1 MTGNW
6 GPANYNFNKH
16 SWTLFNQANPSMS
29 KSQFKV
35 ALQQLE
41 KEGALDSSRGY
52 ANEKLRTEILQGAPG
67 MYSDLNPLG
76 KYQGQYGNFGLKSYE
91 AAKGADWKPQDIFD
105 EIQSGRSGMMMGDR
119 AMTQYYNDLK
129 VERDAAQ
136 AKKDAERDAAQV
148 KREAERELNRQQD
161 VKDDRAL
168 RIRLA
173 NEEAAASK
181 AAADATQASM
191 QKAAEQAEYGRLA
204 SMRIGGSRT
213 LGASGAATF
222 KGKGLKTS
230 GKKRGSG
237 RGTGQ
242 LRRPYERSALS
253 ITSMAKG
260 NNPSTLNL

>member
-1 MTGNW
+1 MTYTNIASPYTTAGDPN
-6 GPANYNFNKH
+6 ANFNFNRH

-67 MYSDLNPLG
+67 MYSDQNPLG
-76 KYQGQYGNFGLKSYE
+76 QYQGQYGNFGLKSYE

-136 AKKDAERDAAQV
+136 AEKDTERYDAQV
-148 KREAERELNRQQD
+148 KRDAERELNRQQD
-161 VKDDRAL
+161 ARDDRAL
-168 RIRLA
+168 RTRLA
-173 NEEAAASK
+173 NEEAAARK
-181 AAADATQASM
+181 AAADATQSDM
-191 QKAAEQAEYGRLA
+191 LA
-204 SMRIGGSRT
+204 SMRIGGSST

>member
-1 MTGNW
+1 MTYTNIASPYTTVGN
-6 GPANYNFNKH
+6 PDALFNFNRH
-16 SWTLFNQANPSMS
+16 SWTRFNQANPSMS

-35 ALQQLE
+35 ALQQLQE
-41 KEGALDSSRGY
+41 RGTLDGSRGY
-52 ANEKLRTEILQGAPG
+52 ANEKLRTEILQGTPG
-67 MYSDLNPLG
+67 MYSDQNPLG
-76 KYQGQYGNFGLKSYE
+76 QFQGREGNFGLRSYE
-91 AAKGADWKPQDIFD
+91 AAKLDSWKPQDIFN

-119 AMTQYYNDLK
+119 ALTQYYNDL
-129 VERDAAQ
+129 
-136 AKKDAERDAAQV
+136 QV
-148 KREAERELNRQQD
+148 KRDTETELNRQQNAR
-161 VKDDRAL
+161 DDRAL
-168 RIRLA
+168 RTRLA
-173 NEEAAASK
+173 AEEQATMRAAAE
-181 AAADATQASM
+181 ATQSD
-191 QKAAEQAEYGRLA
+191 RLA
-204 SMRIGGSRT
+204 SMRIGGSGT